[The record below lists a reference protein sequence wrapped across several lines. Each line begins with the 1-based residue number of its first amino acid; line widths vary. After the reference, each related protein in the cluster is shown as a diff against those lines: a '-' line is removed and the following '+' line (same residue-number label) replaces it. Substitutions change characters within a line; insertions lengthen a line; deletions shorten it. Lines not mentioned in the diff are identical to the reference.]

1 MPSSSLVVIS
11 RSDTELI
18 SIFLLWGVN
27 CTDTTH
33 IGLFRWS
40 NANFPK
46 SISTLLIIL
55 WDPNGGGVKLP
66 HPVTLETLAT
76 TAVAKN

>member
-18 SIFLLWGVN
+18 SIFLLWCVN

-33 IGLFRWS
+33 IGLFR
-40 NANFPK
+40 
-46 SISTLLIIL
+46 

-76 TAVAKN
+76 TAVAKNYKVVDWYT